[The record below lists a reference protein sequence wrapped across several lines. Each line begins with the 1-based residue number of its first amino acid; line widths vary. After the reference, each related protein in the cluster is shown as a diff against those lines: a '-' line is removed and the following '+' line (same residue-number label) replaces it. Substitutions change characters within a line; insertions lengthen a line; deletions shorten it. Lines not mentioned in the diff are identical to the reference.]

1 MKKIIVKKKV
11 MPVAVPEVHAHHIST
26 MNMEDGEEYVG
37 TGCNTVLTLKKII
50 PYEGGNTGLRALR
63 STAVDCNIVASSMG
77 GDQLVASL
85 WGTSSVL
92 TDCPDLIECIKKE
105 HASINNKI
113 ASNARI
119 IKTVKKDLNGNV
131 IVAKPRGDISP
142 VTGYGAGTQGHAI
155 GLIMIEGKCSPSRR
169 GLIMPKIVNYLIKEH
184 GFEEKKAKGLAAS
197 WYSTLWI
204 RKPTFY
210 QKEWK

>member
-11 MPVAVPEVHAHHIST
+11 VPVTVPEVHAHHIST

-37 TGCNTVLTLKKII
+37 IGCNTVLKLKKII
-50 PYEGGNTGLRALR
+50 PYEGPDTGLRALR
-63 STAVDCNIVASSMG
+63 STIVECTIIASSMG
-77 GDQLVASL
+77 GGQEVATL

-92 TDCPDLIECIKKE
+92 TDCPDLVERIKKE
-105 HASINNKI
+105 QAGINSAI

-119 IKTVKKDLNGNV
+119 TKTVKKDLDGNV
-131 IVAKPRGDISP
+131 VVAKPRGDISP
-142 VTGYGAGTQGHAI
+142 VTGYGAGTQGHHI
-155 GLIMIEGKCSPSRR
+155 GLIMIEGKCAPSRR
-169 GLIMPKIVNYLIKEH
+169 GIILPKIVAYLMKDH

>member
-1 MKKIIVKKKV
+1 MKKIIVKKKIV
-11 MPVAVPEVHAHHIST
+11 PIVVPEVHAHHIST

-37 TGCNTVLTLKKII
+37 IGCNTVLKLKQII
-50 PYEGGNTGLRALR
+50 PYEGMDTGLRALR
-63 STAVDCNIVASSMG
+63 STIVECIIVASNMG
-77 GDQLVASL
+77 GEQIMATL

-92 TDCPDLIECIKKE
+92 TDCPDLVERIKKE
-105 HASINNKI
+105 HASINSKI
-113 ASNARI
+113 ASYTRI
-119 IKTVKKDLNGNV
+119 KKTTKKGLDGNV

-142 VTGYGAGTQGHAI
+142 VTGYGVGTQGHAI

-169 GLIMPKIVNYLIKEH
+169 GLIMPKIVNYLMKEH
-184 GFEEKKAKGLAAS
+184 EFEEKKAKGLAAS